1 MLVRIMVTCAE
12 AIKEI
17 FTSKEQILSTKE
29 IIDGV
34 NRKYPGLWKEVTIR
48 THTMGCS
55 INHTSSKWYPSFP
68 KILYTVSPGRVRLYD
83 IENDGVFNPNSG
95 QTETGSSDEEIPSEE
110 DIVEFAFSF
119 EKDLQE
125 YLSRELQKLEPGLT
139 LFTDEGLTGR
149 EISTDA
155 GRIDLLAKDVKNDLV
170 IIELKVNQAP
180 HSSLTQ
186 ILSYMASIKKQFEG
200 KNVRGII
207 IAEKFDKRL
216 KLAVTQVPTV
226 TLMQYKV
233 KFDFEKVSS
242 EE

>member
-1 MLVRIMVTCAE
+1 MATCAE
-12 AIKEI
+12 AIKEL
-17 FTSKEQILSTKE
+17 FSSKDQILTTKE
-29 IIDGV
+29 IIDAV
-34 NRKYPGLWKEVTIR
+34 TKKYPGLWKEVTIR

-68 KILYTVSPGRVRLYD
+68 KFLYTVEPGRVRLYD
-83 IENDGVFNPNSG
+83 IETDGKIDINSG
-95 QTETGSSDEEIPSEE
+95 IAQNDSSDEGISSEE
-110 DIVEFAFSF
+110 EIFEFAFSF

-139 LFTDEGLTGR
+139 LFTEEGLTGR
-149 EISTDA
+149 EISIDS
-155 GRIDLLAKDVKNDLV
+155 GRIDILAKDAKNGLV

-186 ILSYMASIKKQFEG
+186 ILSYMATIKKQFEG
-200 KNVRGII
+200 KNVRAII

-216 KLAVTQVPTV
+216 KLAVTQVPNV

-233 KFDFEKVSS
+233 KFDFEKVAY

>member
-1 MLVRIMVTCAE
+1 MMVTCAE
-12 AIKEI
+12 AIKAL
-17 FTSKEQILSTKE
+17 FTSKEQILTTKE
-29 IIDGV
+29 IIDAISK
-34 NRKYPGLWKEVTIR
+34 KYPGMWKEVTIR

-68 KILYTVSPGRVRLYD
+68 KFLYTVESGKVRLYD
-83 IENDGVFNPNSG
+83 RESDGSFDSNSDST
-95 QTETGSSDEEIPSEE
+95 QSDSNEASVASEEEIF
-110 DIVEFAFSF
+110 EFAFSF

-139 LFTDEGLTGR
+139 LFTEEGLTGR
-149 EISTDA
+149 EISIDS
-155 GRIDLLAKDVKNDLV
+155 GRIDILAKDTKNDFV

-180 HSSLTQ
+180 QGSLAQ

-207 IAEKFDKRL
+207 IAEKFDRRL
-216 KLAVTQVPTV
+216 KLAVTQVPNV
-226 TLMQYKV
+226 SLMQYKV
-233 KFDFEKVSS
+233 KFDFEKVSL

>member
-1 MLVRIMVTCAE
+1 MVTCAD
-12 AIKEI
+12 AIRVL
-17 FTSKEQILSTKE
+17 FSSKDQILTTKE
-29 IIDGV
+29 IIDAV
-34 NRKYPGLWKEVTIR
+34 SKKYPGIWKEVTIR

-68 KILYTVSPGRVRLYD
+68 KFLYTVESGRVRLYD
-83 IENDGVFNPNSG
+83 RESDGIFDIDTGTPRND
-95 QTETGSSDEEIPSEE
+95 SSDEGISSEE
-110 DIVEFAFSF
+110 EIIEFAFSF

-125 YLSRELQKLEPGLT
+125 YLSRELQKLESGLT
-139 LFTDEGLTGR
+139 LFTEEGLTGR
-149 EISTDA
+149 EISIDS
-155 GRIDLLAKDVKNDLV
+155 GRIDILAKDAKNDLV

-186 ILSYMASIKKQFEG
+186 ILSYMASIKKQFIG

-207 IAEKFDKRL
+207 IAENFDTRL
-216 KLAVTQVPTV
+216 KLAVTQVPSV

-242 EE
+242 NE